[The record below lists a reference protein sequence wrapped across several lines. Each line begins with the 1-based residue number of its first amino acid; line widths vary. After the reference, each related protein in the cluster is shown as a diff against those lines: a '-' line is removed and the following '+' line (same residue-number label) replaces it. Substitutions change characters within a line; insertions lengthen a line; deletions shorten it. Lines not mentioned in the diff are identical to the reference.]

1 MENEILTSENIGEA
15 IEEQTVCSYTDFFKI
30 NILELLQ
37 LVSKLAENDNYN
49 ITLEKVETIAE
60 NLLEND
66 ELFDMLD
73 SFILEE
79 LENIS
84 ED

>member
-37 LVSKLAENDNYN
+37 SKLAENDNYN